1 MDILWHGQACF
12 EIRIPS
18 NQAEKKTIVID
29 PFSPDYGLKLPPLTA
44 EILLIS
50 HDHADH
56 SNVKAV
62 KGKPFLIDGPGEY
75 EVKSV
80 FIRGIS
86 GSHGSFQKK
95 ELGKITIY
103 TLEIEGV
110 RLCHLSDL
118 GQKELSP
125 EQIEAI
131 GEVDILM
138 VPVGGSYTIDGEGAQ
153 KVVNQ
158 IEPKI
163 VIPMHYKL
171 SKLKVKLDGVETFLK
186 AMGQEEIEPQ
196 SVLKIKKQGLPAET
210 KIVVL
215 KLCTRTSSV
224 QGKP

>member
-29 PFSPDYGLKLPPLTA
+29 PFSPDYGLKLPSLTA
-44 EILLIS
+44 DILLIS
-50 HDHADH
+50 HNHPDH
-56 SNVKAV
+56 SNIKAV
-62 KGKPFLIDGPGEY
+62 KGKPFLIEGPGEY
-75 EVKSV
+75 EIKGA
-80 FIRGIS
+80 FIQGIA

-95 ELGKITIY
+95 DLGKITIY
-103 TLEIEGV
+103 TLEAEGM

-118 GQKELSP
+118 GQKELTP
-125 EQIEAI
+125 EQLEVI

-138 VPVGGSYTIDGEGAQ
+138 VPTGGSYTIDGETAQ
-153 KVVNQ
+153 KIVNQ

-163 VIPMHYKL
+163 VIPMHYRL
-171 SKLKVKLDGVETFLK
+171 PKLKVKLDGVEAFLK

-196 SVLKIKKQGLPAET
+196 AGLKIKKQGLPAET

-215 KLCTRTSSV
+215 KS
-224 QGKP
+224 